1 MKASRIPQKQICLLN
16 RRDFCKTASWAALGV
31 LSANTISGF
40 ACKRRDGDSSRT
52 GGVGG
57 KESDMANE
65 ILAVEAKV
73 LSQKGSCAL
82 GHKVGDVVKFT
93 EYGVE
98 GQICIHALY
107 SMLPAVFAMLFD
119 AKFPWLDNPDVK
131 THACPD
137 AHNPVVF
144 EISRIRKA

>member
-1 MKASRIPQKQICLLN
+1 VRSSGTSWRQPCLLN
-16 RRDFCKTASWAALGV
+16 RRDFCKTASWAALGI
-31 LSANTISGF
+31 LSANTISGI
-40 ACKRRDGDSSRT
+40 ACKGRAADPLRAGDPDR
-52 GGVGG
+52 
-57 KESDMANE
+57 KESGMANE

-98 GQICIHALY
+98 GKICIHVLY

-119 AKFPWLDNPDVK
+119 ARFPWLNNPDVK

-137 AHNPVVF
+137 AFNPVVF
-144 EISRIRKA
+144 EISRIRKT

>member
-1 MKASRIPQKQICLLN
+1 LEFYQPIPSAELPARGGLQILLE
-16 RRDFCKTASWAALGV
+16 RV
-31 LSANTISGF
+31 IS
-40 ACKRRDGDSSRT
+40 
-52 GGVGG
+52 V
-57 KESDMANE
+57 
-65 ILAVEAKV
+65 
-73 LSQKGSCAL
+73 
-82 GHKVGDVVKFT
+82 T

-119 AKFPWLDNPDVK
+119 AHFPWLDNPDVK

>member
-1 MKASRIPQKQICLLN
+1 MESFGASRRKSCLLN
-16 RRDFCKTASWAALGV
+16 RRDFCKSASWFALGI
-31 LSANTISGF
+31 LSANTISGI
-40 ACKRRDGDSSRT
+40 ACKEKAVNSSNPGDA
-52 GGVGG
+52 VN
-57 KESDMANE
+57 KESGMANE

-73 LSQKGSCAL
+73 LTQKGSCAL